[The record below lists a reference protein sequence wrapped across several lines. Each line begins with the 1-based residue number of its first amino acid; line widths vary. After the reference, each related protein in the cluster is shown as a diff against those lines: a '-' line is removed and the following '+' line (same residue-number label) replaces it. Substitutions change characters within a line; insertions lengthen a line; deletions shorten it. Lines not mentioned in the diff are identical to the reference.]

1 MFGCFWVW
9 GSRESG
15 RRNPESGIRTLFSI
29 IPLIPC
35 LISPH
40 FGWAG
45 FPAPNHNPQMTNL
58 ETTSGFAG
66 KTHTSESRMMI
77 AHARLGKKHTAETR
91 AKMSQNSGRKRP
103 VYVEGV
109 MYESLHSAAVA
120 LGLLDQTL
128 MMRIKRNTPGYAYA
142 EF

>member
-1 MFGCFWVW
+1 
-9 GSRESG
+9 
-15 RRNPESGIRTLFSI
+15 
-29 IPLIPC
+29 
-35 LISPH
+35 
-40 FGWAG
+40 
-45 FPAPNHNPQMTNL
+45 MTNL

-66 KTHTSESRMMI
+66 KTHTLESRMII
-77 AHARLGKKHTAETR
+77 AHSRLGKKHTEATR

-103 VYVEGV
+103 VFIEGV

>member
-1 MFGCFWVW
+1 
-9 GSRESG
+9 
-15 RRNPESGIRTLFSI
+15 
-29 IPLIPC
+29 
-35 LISPH
+35 
-40 FGWAG
+40 
-45 FPAPNHNPQMTNL
+45 MTNL

-66 KTHTSESRMMI
+66 KTHTLESRMMI
-77 AHARLGKKHTAETR
+77 AHSRLGKKHTAETR
-91 AKMSQNSGRKRP
+91 AKMSRNSGRKRP

>member
-1 MFGCFWVW
+1 
-9 GSRESG
+9 
-15 RRNPESGIRTLFSI
+15 
-29 IPLIPC
+29 
-35 LISPH
+35 
-40 FGWAG
+40 
-45 FPAPNHNPQMTNL
+45 MTNL

-66 KTHTSESRMMI
+66 KTHTLESRTLI
-77 AHARLGKKHTAETR
+77 AHARFGKKHTAETR